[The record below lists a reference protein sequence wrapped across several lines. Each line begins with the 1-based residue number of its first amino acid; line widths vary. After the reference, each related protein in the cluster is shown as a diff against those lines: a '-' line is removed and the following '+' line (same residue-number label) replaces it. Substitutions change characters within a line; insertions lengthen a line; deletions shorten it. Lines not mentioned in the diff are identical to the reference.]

1 MSSLAEF
8 AARLRKLPT
17 VLAIEVAKA
26 AAPVMTDLVHQT
38 FEASEDAFGGS
49 WKIRSDGN
57 RATLKKSGAL
67 AKTVK
72 YVAVGTKIRLALGVS
87 YARYLIGSRPIA
99 PKQGEGLPVA
109 YTQALSQV
117 VADVCRRELG
127 Q

>member
-49 WKIRSDGN
+49 WKIRSDGS

-67 AKTVK
+67 AKNVK

-87 YARYLIGSRPIA
+87 YARYLIATRPIA
-99 PKQGEGLPVA
+99 PKQGQGLPVS
-109 YTQALSQV
+109 YSQALSRV
-117 VADVCRRELG
+117 TADVCRRELG